1 MNLQICRGISLKR
14 DEIIGGVIL
23 LIFGG
28 ITALLSLQMPIGT
41 FRAAG
46 TGLFPLILAI
56 FLMILSG
63 VFLLNLFLRKKK
75 EPGKKEP
82 EMKIHGSARNVI
94 LFLGTMALATLFF
107 NPLGYPLVSFLLMV
121 ALLRILGT
129 RRWTLNILLSLVTA
143 AASYFLF
150 VGWLKIP
157 LPKGWIGI

>member
-1 MNLQICRGISLKR
+1 MKR
-14 DEIIGGVIL
+14 DEIIGGIIL

-28 ITALLSLQMPIGT
+28 ITVLLSLQMPIGT

-46 TGLFPLILAI
+46 AGLFPLILGI

-63 VFLLNLFLRKKK
+63 VFLLNIFLKRKK
-75 EPGKKEP
+75 EPGKMEL
-82 EMKIHGSARNVI
+82 EMETPGTAWNLI

-129 RRWTLNILLSLVTA
+129 RRWAINILLSLATA
-143 AASYFLF
+143 AAAYFLF

>member
-1 MNLQICRGISLKR
+1 MKR
-14 DEIIGGVIL
+14 DQIISGIIL
-23 LIFGG
+23 FVFGG
-28 ITALLSLQMPIGT
+28 ITTLLSLRMPIGT

-46 TGLFPLILAI
+46 AGLFPFILGV

-63 VFLLNLFLRKKK
+63 VFLLNLFLQGKK
-75 EPGKKEP
+75 EPGKKEVQAEIP
-82 EMKIHGSARNVI
+82 GSAKRI
-94 LFLGTMALATLFF
+94 IPFLGAMALATFFF
-107 NPLGYPLVSFLLMV
+107 NPLGYPLISFLLMV

-129 RRWTLNILLSLVTA
+129 RRWTLNIFLSLVTA

>member
-1 MNLQICRGISLKR
+1 VKR
-14 DEIIGGVIL
+14 DEIIGGIIL
-23 LIFGG
+23 FLFGG
-28 ITALLSLQMPIGT
+28 ITILLSLQMPLGT

-46 TGLFPLILAI
+46 TGLFPLILGI
-56 FLMILSG
+56 FLMMLSG
-63 VFLLNLFLRKKK
+63 AFLLNLFLRKKK
-75 EPGKKEP
+75 ELGGKGL
-82 EMKIHGSARNVI
+82 EMEIHGSARNVI
-94 LFLGTMALATLFF
+94 LFLATMALATLFL

-129 RRWTLNILLSLVTA
+129 RRWTFNILLSLVTA

>member
-1 MNLQICRGISLKR
+1 MKR
-14 DEIIGGVIL
+14 DETIGGIIL
-23 LIFGG
+23 LIFGV

-46 TGLFPLILAI
+46 TGMFPLILGV

-63 VFLLNLFLRKKK
+63 VFLLKIFLRRKK
-75 EPGKKEP
+75 EPGKKEFETGAP
-82 EMKIHGSARNVI
+82 GSAWNLI

-107 NPLGYPLVSFLLMV
+107 NLLGYPLMSFLLMV

-129 RRWTLNILLSLVTA
+129 RRWMINILLSLVTA
-143 AASYFLF
+143 IASYILF
-150 VGWLKIP
+150 VEWLKIP